1 MGFEPFLHGRKV
13 IATDNTINNNPSSS
27 TSTQNNDTSNN
38 NKRTENSISIGQPKS
53 KDQLARMALTND
65 NSTHE
70 KASSVTQDKVIVDT
84 KHETSQNKLT
94 NLRSENNSNTLVEN
108 VQNKDTST
116 KNSENQPNSVSA
128 PEKPSSVTD
137 DKTITKVKNPKS
149 DNQPEKQSRSSDS
162 IRR

>member
-1 MGFEPFLHGRKV
+1 MGFIPFLHGHKV

-38 NKRTENSISIGQPKS
+38 KKSTENSISIGQPKS

-65 NSTHE
+65 NTTHE
-70 KASSVTQDKVIVDT
+70 KASSVTQDKIIVDT

-94 NLRSENNSNTLVEN
+94 SYDQRITQTPLLKMCKIRILR
-108 VQNKDTST
+108 T

-128 PEKPSSVTD
+128 TEKPLL
-137 DKTITKVKNPKS
+137 
-149 DNQPEKQSRSSDS
+149 
-162 IRR
+162 